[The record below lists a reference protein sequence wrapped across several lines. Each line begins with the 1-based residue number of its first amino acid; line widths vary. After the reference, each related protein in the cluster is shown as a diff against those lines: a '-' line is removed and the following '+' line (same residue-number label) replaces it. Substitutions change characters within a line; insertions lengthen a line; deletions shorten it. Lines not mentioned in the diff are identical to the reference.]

1 MVSIKTKY
9 IILIWIIILIL
20 FVFYCII
27 RLKYLKEKYDN
38 TTINNFPNSPNSPNA
53 KFPIINYINNIEK
66 QNKITNVSNPPQCKT
81 LYDDNLKVQTL
92 GYSNCESAYSD
103 YITKGFDVNNKFGQK
118 QSLSDICP
126 IATKSLLYTQCMT
139 ALLNK
144 FTSSANMVDNI
155 TTDMTTSINQ
165 RLQNRSSILN
175 NIQNQLNP
183 LIFNKD
189 QNDFNN
195 YMKSNNSLAKYKDD
209 TIGLVNN
216 YYQDRYKGGLGIIQK
231 EGFVASTSVYV
242 MDPAIEKLFFGNYI
256 PITGQFLA
264 LGDLTLSLGYDDLL
278 DTNPIPTQT
287 ETLSQTETPSQ
298 TENSSPSQTETPS
311 QTQSQSSKLNQ
322 IKNIILT
329 ISSISNNLN
338 VIYNIVTINNYKTI
352 PNAIKLIIS
361 SQNISKTNYNPGN
374 SQTIMQLL
382 FTLGITSPT
391 QLIITYEEFTSTENK
406 LHKTYKL
413 INDNLDTILVL
424 NKVL

>member
-1 MVSIKTKY
+1 MINIKTKY

-20 FVFYCII
+20 FVFYCIF

-38 TTINNFPNSPNSPNA
+38 TTINNTILNNSPNA
-53 KFPIINYINNIEK
+53 TYPIINYINTIEK
-66 QNKITNVSNPPQCKT
+66 QNNITDVTNPPQCKT

-118 QSLSDICP
+118 QSLADICP
-126 IATKSLLYTQCMT
+126 IATKSTLYTQCLKS
-139 ALLNK
+139 LLNK
-144 FTSSANMVDNI
+144 FTSNANMVDGI

-165 RLQNRSSILN
+165 RLQNRSGILS

-195 YMKSNNSLAKYKDD
+195 YMKSNNSVAKYKND

-216 YYQDRYKGGLGIIQK
+216 YYQDRYKGGVGKTIS

-242 MDPAIEKLFFGNYI
+242 MDPDIEKLFFGNYI
-256 PITGQFLA
+256 PITGQFIA
-264 LGDLTLSLGYDDLL
+264 FGDLTFTLGYDKLISSSL
-278 DTNPIPTQT
+278 NPSI
-287 ETLSQTETPSQ
+287 
-298 TENSSPSQTETPS
+298 
-311 QTQSQSSKLNQ
+311 TQSSQLNQ
-322 IKNIILT
+322 INNIILT
-329 ISSISNNLN
+329 ISSINNNLN
-338 VIYNIVTINNYKTI
+338 VIYNIVTLDNYKAM

-361 SQNISKTNYNPGN
+361 TQNVIKTTNNSNSNSDNISN

-382 FTLGITSPT
+382 STLGIRAPT
-391 QLIITYEEFTSTENK
+391 QLILTYEEFTSTENI
-406 LHKTYKL
+406 LHKTYNL

-424 NKVL
+424 NKI